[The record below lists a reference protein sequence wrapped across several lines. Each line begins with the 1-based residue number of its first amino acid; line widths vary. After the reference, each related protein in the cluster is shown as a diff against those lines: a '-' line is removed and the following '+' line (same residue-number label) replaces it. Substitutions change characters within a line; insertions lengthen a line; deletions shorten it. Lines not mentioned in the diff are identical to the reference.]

1 MTPHPQG
8 RSRLRAPGPVVAT
21 VLGAIVACLGSAALL
36 AFALSSERLVVH
48 FVDSDKLLAA
58 DFTYHAFVL
67 GRPMMDFQLPR
78 TPSIVPDL
86 AVYAPVQLLFSWQ
99 TATFVLAW
107 LILSLLIT
115 VGAFIAHRA
124 SRAPYWLCVAAM
136 LAVALPLLLIEPWLS
151 AKGEGRHF
159 FVMSPVSHGGAFAL
173 SLCGLAICEAA
184 DRFRKA
190 ADVAIA
196 LLTGLVVASDKL
208 AVFELSVPAIVA
220 TWAFAASPDR
230 ARGIILALAIGT
242 LAGMGAD
249 HFLVHEPDIPIDFAT
264 IGSRLAAALGD
275 TVRSIIV
282 GTWLP
287 ALAFV
292 LLGAL
297 ALRRLRSAPSAHWY
311 WLAGS
316 LAIVLTWVLT
326 YAFLY
331 RDAAYIRYLQAAM
344 WWPVIGVAAALSWA
358 LDRLRPGRGLAAAA
372 LAVVAASS
380 IVTLGVWH
388 ARALFEWRHPL
399 TECMRR
405 LRTDLQ
411 LADGLARY
419 DVARPLSIG
428 FGWDLQIDPI
438 TPAGDPFFWGNDL
451 RSFDY
456 QLRDPKRPPEYN
468 FILVDWPD
476 KDQTIRRFG
485 KPATVADCNG
495 TEVWRYPAG
504 VLSPGLGGR

>member
-1 MTPHPQG
+1 MDRHPQG
-8 RSRLRAPGPVVAT
+8 RSRLHAPGPVVAA
-21 VLGAIVACLGSAALL
+21 VLGAVVACLCSAALL

-58 DFTYHAFVL
+58 DFTYRVFIL
-67 GRPMMDFQLPR
+67 GRPLMDFQLPR

-99 TATFVLAW
+99 AATFALAW
-107 LILSLLIT
+107 LILSLLVT

-136 LAVALPLLLIEPWLS
+136 LMATLPLLLLEPWLS

-159 FVMSPVSHGGAFAL
+159 FVLSPVSHGGAFAL
-173 SLCGLAICEAA
+173 SVCVLAICEAS

-190 ADVAIA
+190 ANVAIA
-196 LLTGLVVASDKL
+196 LLTGLVVLSDKL
-208 AVFELSVPAIVA
+208 AVFELSIPGIVA
-220 TWAFAASPDR
+220 TWAFAASPGR
-230 ARGIILALAIGT
+230 ARGIIVALAIGT
-242 LAGMGAD
+242 LAGLGAD
-249 HFLVHEPDIPIDFAT
+249 HFLVHEPDIPVDFAA
-264 IGSRLAAALGD
+264 IEGRLAAALHD

-292 LLGAL
+292 LPGLL
-297 ALRRLRSAPSAHWY
+297 ALRRLRPTASAYWY

-358 LDRLRPGRGLAAAA
+358 LNRLRRGRGLATAA
-372 LAVVAASS
+372 LAVLAAGSVA
-380 IVTLGVWH
+380 TLGVWH

-419 DVARPLSIG
+419 DVARPLSIS
-428 FGWDLQIDPI
+428 FDWDLQIDPI
-438 TPAGDPFFWGNDL
+438 TPGGDPFFWGNDL
-451 RSFDY
+451 RSFEY
-456 QLRDPKRPPEYN
+456 RLRDPNHPPQYN

-485 KPATVADCNG
+485 RPTTVADCNG
-495 TEVWRYPAG
+495 AEVWRYPES
-504 VLSPGLGGR
+504 LLTPGRSR